1 MLAVVSRKSDEKH
14 RIYHRPECI
23 YAKRIKT
30 ENRWEM
36 NTQQAEKHHCKSC
49 SYCGGLAGDV
59 RGHKATIIKWEQK
72 YNMKFTYK
80 RSTDTLYIQTE
91 IGFWKVFKKEELG
104 KYVLYHRNFFTKEMN
119 FAEAICGEFHRQV
132 DVKATESME
141 KIVEYVAAHD
151 RAKVII
157 MDDYRKLPKTTKKQ
171 KKYYRAAERREKK
184 RTRERLDS
192 IFATLERAENGL
204 KEYSFC

>member
-1 MLAVVSRKSDEKH
+1 ML
-14 RIYHRPECI
+14 
-23 YAKRIKT
+23 KR
-30 ENRWEM
+30 
-36 NTQQAEKHHCKSC
+36 
-49 SYCGGLAGDV
+49 
-59 RGHKATIIKWEQK
+59 
-72 YNMKFTYK
+72 F
-80 RSTDTLYIQTE
+80 
-91 IGFWKVFKKEELG
+91 
-104 KYVLYHRNFFTKEMN
+104 
-119 FAEAICGEFHRQV
+119 CGEFHRQV